1 MKFEKQIEQFIEL
14 RIEGKSFDDIAKDLK
29 TSKNTL
35 LDWNKQFEVRATISE
50 QKSLKINALV
60 KQFEFDR
67 ENKLRANLEFTQ
79 KLHKELSNRDLTQI
93 PTSKLL
99 DMLIIQ
105 ENRVKDSISNY
116 VQFGTNSSFGSVG
129 ERLDG
134 YFSMSL
140 DD

>member
-1 MKFEKQIEQFIEL
+1 MKFEKQIEKFIEL
-14 RIEGKSFDDIAKDLK
+14 RILGKSFDEISKEIK

-35 LDWNKQFEVRATISE
+35 LDWNKQFEIRATISE

-60 KQFEFDR
+60 KHYELDR
-67 ENKLRANLEFTQ
+67 ENKLKANLEFTQ
-79 KLHKELSNRDLTQI
+79 KLNKELASRDLTQI

-105 ENRVKDSISNY
+105 ENRFKDSIGSF
-116 VQFGTNSSFGSVG
+116 VTFGINPSFGSVG
-129 ERLDG
+129 EDLDG
-134 YFSMSL
+134 YFGMRL

>member
-1 MKFEKQIEQFIEL
+1 MKFEKQIEKFIEL
-14 RIEGKSFDDIAKDLK
+14 RILGKSFDEISKEIK

-35 LDWNKQFEVRATISE
+35 LDWNKQFEIRATISE

-60 KQFEFDR
+60 KHYELDR
-67 ENKLRANLEFTQ
+67 ENKLKANLEFTQ
-79 KLHKELSNRDLTQI
+79 KLNKELASRDLTQI

-105 ENRVKDSISNY
+105 ENRFKDSIGDF
-116 VQFGTNSSFGSVG
+116 VTFGVNPYCGMVG
-129 ERLDG
+129 ENLDG
-134 YFSMSL
+134 YFGMRL